1 MLCPPEP
8 IKLQLKPQIFRK
20 MKNLRLLTIHNV
32 HCCGRLEYLP
42 SGSKLLDWHNYSFP
56 SLPSD
61 FCPKNLVLL
70 DMAGNQLK
78 KTFKQVWSFIYFFFL
93 RINTFFF
100 LSLKYNLIF
109 EFYFIYRFLH
119 SKP

>member
-1 MLCPPEP
+1 MLYPPELK
-8 IKLQLKPQIFRK
+8 KLQLKPQIFRK
-20 MKNLRLLTIHNV
+20 MKNLRLLTIRNV
-32 HCCGRLEYLP
+32 HCYGHLEYLP
-42 SGSKLLDWHNYSFP
+42 SGLKLLDWHKYPFP

-61 FCPKNLVLL
+61 FCPKNLVVL

-78 KTFKQVWSFIYFFFL
+78 KTFKQVWSFIFFL
-93 RINTFFF
+93 RINTFFFF